1 MAAIPKLGWYG
12 DDFTGA
18 TDTLAALAKAGQRAL
33 LFLDVPDVARLGEA
47 QRDAGGPLDAVGIA
61 GAARSMAPEAMR
73 AELEPVGRFFAA
85 LGVAVMHYKCCSTFD
100 SAPDVGSIGE
110 AVRTLAPHFP
120 NRFRPV
126 VGGQPNIGR
135 YCLFSTLFAAA
146 GTGGAVHRV
155 DRHPTMSVHPVTPMA
170 EADLRRH
177 LAAQGL
183 EGMAALHLPDYGLSG
198 DALARLMDRLMAER
212 PPAMLLDVSRSED
225 LAIVGRL
232 IWERAVEAPLLA
244 VGPSSVAQALVAHWN
259 AGSAGRVAEEVPLG
273 ATDSPV
279 FLMAGSLSPVTRRQV
294 EAAGS
299 YTRIQADAAALCG
312 DPGYAERLLGEV
324 AASLTAGR
332 HTLVWTAPAEA
343 GTADTAQAGRVA
355 AATADFVAAVL
366 RRVALRRVG
375 IAGGDTSSLAV
386 RALGCWGLSY
396 RCTLAPGVTVSRT
409 HADDPAVNGLE
420 LMLKGGQMGGE
431 DLFERLLSPS
441 PPRGEGR
448 GEGDALRGYPE
459 NPRRASPSP

>member
-1 MAAIPKLGWYG
+1 MAAGPRLGWYG

-33 LFLDVPDVARLGEA
+33 LFLDVPDVARLGQA
-47 QRDAGGPLDAVGIA
+47 GPLDAVGIA
-61 GAARSMAPEAMR
+61 GAARSMTPDAMR
-73 AELEPVGRFFAA
+73 AELGPVGRFFAG
-85 LGVAVMHYKCCSTFD
+85 LGVPVMHYKCCSTFD
-100 SAPDVGSIGE
+100 SAPNVGSIGE

-146 GTGGAVHRV
+146 GTGGVVHRI
-155 DRHPTMSVHPVTPMA
+155 DRHPTMSIHPVTPMA

-177 LAAQGL
+177 LSAQGL
-183 EGMAALHLPDYGLSG
+183 EGMAALHYPDYALGD
-198 DALARLMDRLMAER
+198 DALDGPLERMLAEGA
-212 PPAMLLDVSRSED
+212 PAVLLDVSRGED
-225 LAIVGRL
+225 LAAVGRL
-232 IWERAVEAPLLA
+232 IWGRAEREPLLA
-244 VGPSSVAQALVAHWN
+244 VGPSSVAQALVAHWSVGSG
-259 AGSAGRVAEEVPLG
+259 AGTEEAPL
-273 ATDSPV
+273 AAADSPV

-299 YTRIQADAAALCG
+299 YTRIQADAAALCA
-312 DPGYAERLLGEV
+312 DAGYAEALLGEV
-324 AASLTAGR
+324 AASLRAGR

-355 AATADFVAAVL
+355 AATAEFVASVL
-366 RRVALRRVG
+366 RSVRLRRVG

-409 HADDPAVNGLE
+409 HADDSAVDGLE

-431 DLFERLLSPS
+431 DLFKRLL
-441 PPRGEGR
+441 G
-448 GEGDALRGYPE
+448 
-459 NPRRASPSP
+459 

>member
-1 MAAIPKLGWYG
+1 MAATPRLGWYG

-47 QRDAGGPLDAVGIA
+47 GRLDAVGIA
-61 GAARSMAPEAMR
+61 GAARSMAPDAMR
-73 AELEPVGRFFAA
+73 AKLEPVGRFFAA

-100 SAPDVGSIGE
+100 SAPHVGSIGE
-110 AVRTLAPHFP
+110 AVRTLAPYFP
-120 NRFRPV
+120 NSFRPV

-146 GTGGAVHRV
+146 GTGGAVHRI
-155 DRHPTMSVHPVTPMA
+155 DRHPTMSIHPVTPMA

-183 EGMAALHLPDYGLSG
+183 EGMAALQFPDYGMDG
-198 DALARLMDRLMAER
+198 DRLDGRLER
-212 PPAMLLDVSRSED
+212 LLADGPAAVLLDVARAED
-225 LAIVGRL
+225 LAVVGRL
-232 IWERAVEAPLLA
+232 IWQRAGREPLLA

-259 AGSAGRVAEEVPLG
+259 GGSDCRMAEDEPL
-273 ATDSPV
+273 AAADRPV
-279 FLMAGSLSPVTRRQV
+279 FLMAGSLSPVTRQQV
-294 EAAGS
+294 EAAES

-312 DPGYAERLLGEV
+312 ERGYADALLRSV

-343 GTADTAQAGRVA
+343 ATADTAQAGRVA
-355 AATADFVAAVL
+355 AATAEFVAAVL
-366 RRVALRRVG
+366 RRVPLRRVG

-409 HADDPAVNGLE
+409 HADDPAVDGLE

-448 GEGDALRGYPE
+448 GEGGAGRGYPE

>member
-1 MAAIPKLGWYG
+1 MAAGPKLGWYG

-33 LFLDVPDVARLGEA
+33 LFLDVPCVARLGEA
-47 QRDAGGPLDAVGIA
+47 GPLDAVGIA
-61 GAARSMAPEAMR
+61 GAARSMTPDAMR

-85 LGVAVMHYKCCSTFD
+85 LGVPVMHYKCCSTFD
-100 SAPDVGSIGE
+100 SAPGVGSIGE

-146 GTGGAVHRV
+146 GTGGTVHRI

-183 EGMAALHLPDYGLSG
+183 EGVAALHFPDYGMDG
-198 DALARLMDRLMAER
+198 DALDGRLAEGA
-212 PPAMLLDVSRSED
+212 PAVLLDVSRGED
-225 LAIVGRL
+225 LAVIGRL
-232 IWERAVEAPLLA
+232 IWERAEGEPLLA
-244 VGPSSVAQALVAHWN
+244 VGPSSVAQALVAHW
-259 AGSAGRVAEEVPLG
+259 AVGSGTRTEEVPLG
-273 ATDSPV
+273 AADLPV

-299 YTRIQADAAALCG
+299 YTRIQADAAALCA
-312 DPGYAERLLGEV
+312 DAGYAEALLGEV
-324 AASLTAGR
+324 AASLRAGR

-343 GTADTAQAGRVA
+343 RTADTAQAGRVA
-355 AATADFVAAVL
+355 AATAEFVAAVL
-366 RRVALRRVG
+366 RSVRLRRVG

-396 RCTLAPGVTVSRT
+396 GCTLAPGVTVSRT
-409 HADDPAVNGLE
+409 HADDPAVDGLE

-431 DLFERLLSPS
+431 DLFERLL
-441 PPRGEGR
+441 G
-448 GEGDALRGYPE
+448 
-459 NPRRASPSP
+459 

>member
-1 MAAIPKLGWYG
+1 MAAIPRLGWYG

-33 LFLDVPDVARLGEA
+33 LFLDVPDVARLGQA
-47 QRDAGGPLDAVGIA
+47 GPLDAVGIA
-61 GAARSMAPEAMR
+61 GAARSMTPDAMR
-73 AELEPVGRFFAA
+73 AELGPVGRFFAG
-85 LGVAVMHYKCCSTFD
+85 LGVPVMHYKCCSTFD
-100 SAPDVGSIGE
+100 SGPQVGSIGE

-146 GTGGAVHRV
+146 GTGGTVHRI

-177 LAAQGL
+177 LSAQGL
-183 EGMAALHLPDYGLSG
+183 EGMAALHYPDYALGD
-198 DALARLMDRLMAER
+198 DALDGRLERMLAEGA
-212 PPAMLLDVSRSED
+212 PAVLLDVSRGED
-225 LAIVGRL
+225 LAAVGRL
-232 IWERAVEAPLLA
+232 IWGRAEREPLLA
-244 VGPSSVAQALVAHWN
+244 VGPSSVAQALVAHWSVGSG
-259 AGSAGRVAEEVPLG
+259 AGTEEAPL
-273 ATDSPV
+273 AAADSPV

-294 EAAGS
+294 EAAES
-299 YTRIQADAAALCG
+299 YTRIQADAAALCA
-312 DPGYAERLLGEV
+312 DADYAEALSGEV
-324 AASLTAGR
+324 TASLRAGR
-332 HTLVWTAPAEA
+332 HTLVWTAPADL
-343 GTADTAQAGRVA
+343 GNADTAQAGRVA

-366 RRVALRRVG
+366 RSVRLRRVG

-409 HADDPAVNGLE
+409 HADDPAVDGLE
-420 LMLKGGQMGGE
+420 LMLKGGQMGGD
-431 DLFERLLSPS
+431 DLFERLL
-441 PPRGEGR
+441 G
-448 GEGDALRGYPE
+448 
-459 NPRRASPSP
+459 

>member
-1 MAAIPKLGWYG
+1 MAAGPRLGWYG

-33 LFLDVPDVARLGEA
+33 LFLDVPDVARFGQA
-47 QRDAGGPLDAVGIA
+47 GPLDAVGIA

-73 AELEPVGRFFAA
+73 AELEPVGRFFAG
-85 LGVAVMHYKCCSTFD
+85 LGVPVMHYKCCSTFD
-100 SAPDVGSIGE
+100 SAPNVGSIGE
-110 AVRTLAPHFP
+110 AVRTLGPHFP

-146 GTGGAVHRV
+146 GTGGTVHRI

-183 EGMAALHLPDYGLSG
+183 EGMAALHFPDYGLDSE
-198 DALARLMDRLMAER
+198 ALDGRLDER
-212 PPAMLLDVSRSED
+212 APAVLLDVSRGED
-225 LAIVGRL
+225 LAVIGRL
-232 IWERAVEAPLLA
+232 IWERAAREPLLA

-259 AGSAGRVAEEVPLG
+259 AGSDASVTEEAPL
-273 ATDSPV
+273 AAADTPV

-299 YTRIQADAAALCG
+299 YTRIQADAAALCA
-312 DPGYAERLLGEV
+312 DAGYAEALLGEV
-324 AASLTAGR
+324 AASLRAGR
-332 HTLVWTAPAEA
+332 HTLVWTAPADA

-355 AATADFVAAVL
+355 AATAEFVAAVL
-366 RRVALRRVG
+366 RAVRLRRVG

-409 HADDPAVNGLE
+409 HADDPSVDGLE

-431 DLFERLLSPS
+431 DLFERLL
-441 PPRGEGR
+441 G
-448 GEGDALRGYPE
+448 
-459 NPRRASPSP
+459 

>member
-1 MAAIPKLGWYG
+1 MAAIPRLGWYG

-18 TDTLAALAKAGQRAL
+18 TDTLATLAKAGQRAL

-47 QRDAGGPLDAVGIA
+47 GALDAVGIA

-85 LGVAVMHYKCCSTFD
+85 LGVPVMHYKCCSTFD
-100 SAPDVGSIGE
+100 SAPTVGSIEE

-146 GTGGAVHRV
+146 GTGGTVHRI
-155 DRHPTMSVHPVTPMA
+155 DRHPTMSIHPVTPMA

-183 EGMAALHLPDYGLSG
+183 EGMAALHFPDYALGG
-198 DALARLMDRLMAER
+198 DVLDERLDKLLADGPSAL
-212 PPAMLLDVSRSED
+212 LLDVARSED
-225 LAIVGRL
+225 LVTVGRL
-232 IWERAVEAPLLA
+232 IWERAEREALLA
-244 VGPSSVAQALVAHWN
+244 VGPSSVAQALVAHWK
-259 AGSAGRVAEEVPLG
+259 AGSDARVVEEAPL
-273 ATDSPV
+273 AAADSPV
-279 FLMAGSLSPVTRRQV
+279 FLMAGSLSPVTRRQI

-312 DPGYAERLLGEV
+312 DPGYAEGLLGDV
-324 AASLTAGR
+324 AASLMAGR
-332 HTLVWTAPAEA
+332 HTLVWTAPVEA

-355 AATADFVAAVL
+355 AATAEFVAAVL
-366 RRVALRRVG
+366 RRVPLRRVG
-375 IAGGDTSSLAV
+375 IAGGDTSSFAV

-409 HADDPAVNGLE
+409 HADDPAVDGLE

-431 DLFERLLSPS
+431 DLFERLL
-441 PPRGEGR
+441 G
-448 GEGDALRGYPE
+448 
-459 NPRRASPSP
+459 

>member
-1 MAAIPKLGWYG
+1 MAAGPRLGWYG

-33 LFLDVPDVARLGEA
+33 LFLDVPDVARLREA
-47 QRDAGGPLDAVGIA
+47 GPLDAVGIA
-61 GAARSMAPEAMR
+61 GAARSMAPDAMR
-73 AELEPVGRFFAA
+73 VELEPVGRFFAG
-85 LGVAVMHYKCCSTFD
+85 LGVPVMHYKCCSTFD
-100 SAPDVGSIGE
+100 SAPHVGSIGE

-146 GTGGAVHRV
+146 GTGGTVHRI

-183 EGMAALHLPDYGLSG
+183 EGMAALHFPGYGMDG
-198 DALARLMDRLMAER
+198 DALDAQLERLLAEA
-212 PPAMLLDVSRSED
+212 PSALLLDVARSED
-225 LAIVGRL
+225 LTVIGRL
-232 IWERAVEAPLLA
+232 IWERAEGKPLLA
-244 VGPSSVAQALVAHWN
+244 VGPSSVAQALVAHWSGGPG
-259 AGSAGRVAEEVPLG
+259 ARTEEVPLD
-273 ATDSPV
+273 AAESPV
-279 FLMAGSLSPVTRRQV
+279 FLMAGSLSPLTRRQV

-299 YTRIQADAAALCG
+299 YTRIQADAAALCA
-312 DPGYAERLLGEV
+312 DAGYAEALLGEV
-324 AASLTAGR
+324 AASLRAGR

-355 AATADFVAAVL
+355 AATAGFVAAVL
-366 RRVALRRVG
+366 RSVRLRRVG

-409 HADDPAVNGLE
+409 HADDPAVDGLE

-431 DLFERLLSPS
+431 DLFERLL
-441 PPRGEGR
+441 G
-448 GEGDALRGYPE
+448 
-459 NPRRASPSP
+459 

>member
-47 QRDAGGPLDAVGIA
+47 QMDAGGPLDAVGIA
-61 GAARSMAPEAMR
+61 GAARSMAPDAMR

-85 LGVAVMHYKCCSTFD
+85 LGVPVMHYKCCSTFD
-100 SAPDVGSIGE
+100 SAPGVGSIGE

-146 GTGGAVHRV
+146 GTGGTVHRI

-183 EGMAALHLPDYGLSG
+183 EGMAALHFPDYALGD
-198 DALARLMDRLMAER
+198 DALDGRMERLLADGPSA
-212 PPAMLLDVSRSED
+212 LLIDVSRGED
-225 LAIVGRL
+225 LATVGRL
-232 IWERAVEAPLLA
+232 IWERAAGAPLLA
-244 VGPSSVAQALVAHWN
+244 VGPSSVAQALVAHWRGDSG
-259 AGSAGRVAEEVPLG
+259 APAAEDVPLAAAG
-273 ATDSPV
+273 SPV
-279 FLMAGSLSPVTRRQV
+279 FLMVGSLSPVTRRQV

-312 DPGYAERLLGEV
+312 DPVYAEALLGEV
-324 AASLTAGR
+324 AASLRGGR
-332 HTLVWTAPAEA
+332 HTLVWTAPVEA
-343 GTADTAQAGRVA
+343 GTADTAQAGAVA
-355 AATADFVAAVL
+355 AATAEFVAAVL
-366 RRVALRRVG
+366 RSVRLRRVG

-409 HADDPAVNGLE
+409 YADDPSVDGLE
-420 LMLKGGQMGGE
+420 LMLKGGQMGGD
-431 DLFERLLSPS
+431 DLFERLL
-441 PPRGEGR
+441 G
-448 GEGDALRGYPE
+448 
-459 NPRRASPSP
+459 

>member
-1 MAAIPKLGWYG
+1 MAAIPRLGWYG

-18 TDTLAALAKAGQRAL
+18 TDTLAALAKAGQQAL
-33 LFLDVPDVARLGEA
+33 LFLDVPDVARFGQA
-47 QRDAGGPLDAVGIA
+47 GPLDAVGIA
-61 GAARSMAPEAMR
+61 GAARSMAPDAMR
-73 AELEPVGRFFAA
+73 AELEPVGRFFAG
-85 LGVAVMHYKCCSTFD
+85 LGVPVMHYKCCSTFD
-100 SAPDVGSIGE
+100 SAPQVGSIGE

-146 GTGGAVHRV
+146 GTGGTVHRI

-183 EGMAALHLPDYGLSG
+183 EGMAALHFPDYALED
-198 DALARLMDRLMAER
+198 DALDGRMDRLLAER
-212 PPAMLLDVSRSED
+212 PSALLLDVSRGKD
-225 LAIVGRL
+225 LATVGRL
-232 IWERAVEAPLLA
+232 IWERAEREPLLA
-244 VGPSSVAQALVAHWN
+244 VGPSSVAQALVAHWSV
-259 AGSAGRVAEEVPLG
+259 GSGARTDEMPL
-273 ATDSPV
+273 AAADSPV

-299 YTRIQADAAALCG
+299 YTRIQADAAALCA
-312 DPGYAERLLGEV
+312 DAGYAEALLGEV
-324 AASLTAGR
+324 AASLRAGR
-332 HTLVWTAPAEA
+332 HTLVWTAPADA
-343 GTADTAQAGRVA
+343 GNADTAQAGRVA

-366 RRVALRRVG
+366 RSVRLRRVG

-409 HADDPAVNGLE
+409 HADDSSVDGLE

-431 DLFERLLSPS
+431 DLFERLL
-441 PPRGEGR
+441 G
-448 GEGDALRGYPE
+448 
-459 NPRRASPSP
+459 

>member
-1 MAAIPKLGWYG
+1 MAATPRLGWYG

-33 LFLDVPDVARLGEA
+33 LFLDVPDVARLGKA
-47 QRDAGGPLDAVGIA
+47 GPLDAVGIA
-61 GAARSMAPEAMR
+61 GAARSMAPDAMR

-100 SAPDVGSIGE
+100 SAADVGSIGE

-146 GTGGAVHRV
+146 GTGGTVHRI

-183 EGMAALHLPDYGLSG
+183 WGMAALHFPEYGLDG
-198 DALARLMDRLMAER
+198 DALAGDGLDGRLDSLVAEG
-212 PPAMLLDVSRSED
+212 PSALLLDVARAED
-225 LAIVGRL
+225 LPTVGRL
-232 IWERAVEAPLLA
+232 IWERAGREPLLA

-259 AGSAGRVAEEVPLG
+259 GGSSDRMVAETPL
-273 ATDSPV
+273 AKADRPV
-279 FLMAGSLSPVTRRQV
+279 FLMAGSLSPVTRRQI

-299 YTRIQADAAALCG
+299 YARFQADAAALCG
-312 DPGYAERLLGEV
+312 DPGYAEALLGEV
-324 AASLTAGR
+324 AASLAAGR

-355 AATADFVAAVL
+355 AATAEFVAAVL

-409 HADDPAVNGLE
+409 HADDPAVDGLE

-431 DLFERLLSPS
+431 DLFERLL
-441 PPRGEGR
+441 G
-448 GEGDALRGYPE
+448 
-459 NPRRASPSP
+459 

>member
-1 MAAIPKLGWYG
+1 MAATPRLGWYG

-47 QRDAGGPLDAVGIA
+47 RMDAGGPLDAVGIA
-61 GAARSMAPEAMR
+61 GAARSMAPDAMR

-85 LGVAVMHYKCCSTFD
+85 LGVPVMHYKCCSTFD
-100 SAPDVGSIGE
+100 SAAHVGSIGE

-146 GTGGAVHRV
+146 GTGGAVHRI

-183 EGMAALHLPDYGLSG
+183 EGMAALHFPDYGLDG
-198 DALARLMDRLMAER
+198 EALDGRLERLLAEG
-212 PPAMLLDVSRSED
+212 PSALLLDVARAED
-225 LAIVGRL
+225 LAVVGRL
-232 IWERAVEAPLLA
+232 IWERAVNQPLLA

-259 AGSAGRVAEEVPLG
+259 GGCDARAAEEVPL
-273 ATDSPV
+273 AAADRPV
-279 FLMAGSLSPVTRRQV
+279 FLMAGSLSPVTRRQI

-299 YTRIQADAAALCG
+299 YTRIQADATALCG
-312 DPGYAERLLGEV
+312 DPGYAETLLGEV
-324 AASLTAGR
+324 AASLAAGR
-332 HTLVWTAPAEA
+332 HTLVWTAPADA

-409 HADDPAVNGLE
+409 HADDPAVDGLE

-431 DLFERLLSPS
+431 DLFERLL
-441 PPRGEGR
+441 G
-448 GEGDALRGYPE
+448 
-459 NPRRASPSP
+459 

>member
-1 MAAIPKLGWYG
+1 MAAIPRLGWYG

-146 GTGGAVHRV
+146 GTGGTVHRV

-183 EGMAALHLPDYGLSG
+183 EGMAALHLPDYGLGG

-366 RRVALRRVG
+366 RRVG

-441 PPRGEGR
+441 PPPGR
-448 GEGDALRGYPE
+448 GWG
-459 NPRRASPSP
+459 

>member
-1 MAAIPKLGWYG
+1 MAAGPRLGWYG

-33 LFLDVPDVARLGEA
+33 LFLDVPDVARLREA
-47 QRDAGGPLDAVGIA
+47 GPLDAVGIA
-61 GAARSMAPEAMR
+61 GAARSMAPDAMR
-73 AELEPVGRFFAA
+73 AELEPVGRFFAG
-85 LGVAVMHYKCCSTFD
+85 LGVPVMHYKCCSTFD
-100 SAPDVGSIGE
+100 SAPQVGSIGE

-146 GTGGAVHRV
+146 GTGGTVHRI

-183 EGMAALHLPDYGLSG
+183 EGMAALHFPDYGMDG
-198 DALARLMDRLMAER
+198 DALDGRLERLLAEG
-212 PPAMLLDVSRSED
+212 PSALLLDVARGED
-225 LAIVGRL
+225 LAIIGRL
-232 IWERAVEAPLLA
+232 IWERAEREALLA
-244 VGPSSVAQALVAHWN
+244 VGPSSVAQALVAHW
-259 AGSAGRVAEEVPLG
+259 AVGSGAQTEEVPLG
-273 ATDSPV
+273 TADSPV

-299 YTRIQADAAALCG
+299 YTRIQADAAALCA
-312 DPGYAERLLGEV
+312 DVGYAEALLAEV
-324 AASLTAGR
+324 AASLRAGR

-355 AATADFVAAVL
+355 AATAAFVAAVL
-366 RRVALRRVG
+366 RSVRLRRVG

-409 HADDPAVNGLE
+409 HADDPAVEGLE

-431 DLFERLLSPS
+431 DLFERLL
-441 PPRGEGR
+441 G
-448 GEGDALRGYPE
+448 
-459 NPRRASPSP
+459 

>member
-1 MAAIPKLGWYG
+1 MAATPRLGWYG

-47 QRDAGGPLDAVGIA
+47 GPLDAVGIA
-61 GAARSMAPEAMR
+61 GAARSMAPDAMR
-73 AELEPVGRFFAA
+73 AVLEPVGRFFAA
-85 LGVAVMHYKCCSTFD
+85 LGVPVMHYKCCSTFD
-100 SAPDVGSIGE
+100 SAAHVGSIGE

-120 NRFRPV
+120 NSFRPV

-146 GTGGAVHRV
+146 GTGGTVHRI

-183 EGMAALHLPDYGLSG
+183 EGMAALHLPDYALGD
-198 DALARLMDRLMAER
+198 DALDRLMDRLLAER
-212 PPAMLLDVSRSED
+212 PSAMLLDVARSED
-225 LAIVGRL
+225 LAAIGRL
-232 IWERAVEAPLLA
+232 IWERAERKPLLA
-244 VGPSSVAQALVAHWN
+244 VGPSSVAQALVAHWSV
-259 AGSAGRVAEEVPLG
+259 GSSYRMGEEVPL
-273 ATDSPV
+273 AAADRPV
-279 FLMAGSLSPVTRRQV
+279 FLMAGSLSPVTRRQI

-312 DPGYAERLLGEV
+312 DPGYAETLLGEV
-324 AASLTAGR
+324 AASLAAGR
-332 HTLVWTAPAEA
+332 HTLVWTAPAES

-409 HADDPAVNGLE
+409 HADDPAVDGLE

-431 DLFERLLSPS
+431 DLFERLL
-441 PPRGEGR
+441 G
-448 GEGDALRGYPE
+448 
-459 NPRRASPSP
+459 

>member
-1 MAAIPKLGWYG
+1 MAAGPKLGWYG

-18 TDTLAALAKAGQRAL
+18 TDTLATLAKAGQQAL
-33 LFLDVPDVARLGEA
+33 LFLDVPDVGRLGQA
-47 QRDAGGPLDAVGIA
+47 GPLDAVGIA
-61 GAARSMAPEAMR
+61 GAARSMAPAAMR

-85 LGVAVMHYKCCSTFD
+85 LGVPVMHYKCCSTFD

-146 GTGGAVHRV
+146 GTGGTVHRI

-183 EGMAALHLPDYGLSG
+183 AGMAALHFPDYALGG
-198 DALARLMDRLMAER
+198 DALDGRMERLLADR
-212 PPAMLLDVSRSED
+212 PPAVLLDVSRGEE
-225 LAIVGRL
+225 LAAIGRL
-232 IWERAVEAPLLA
+232 IWTRAEREALLA
-244 VGPSSVAQALVAHWN
+244 VGPSSVAQALVAHWSS
-259 AGSAGRVAEEVPLG
+259 GSGVGTEEVPLG
-273 ATDSPV
+273 AAQSPV

-294 EAAGS
+294 EAAVS

-312 DPGYAERLLGEV
+312 DPGYAETLLGEV
-324 AASLTAGR
+324 AASLMAGR
-332 HTLVWTAPAEA
+332 HTLVWTAPADA

-366 RRVALRRVG
+366 RRVPLRRVG

-409 HADDPAVNGLE
+409 HADDPSVDGLE
-420 LMLKGGQMGGE
+420 LMLKGGQMGGD
-431 DLFERLLSPS
+431 DLFERLL
-441 PPRGEGR
+441 G
-448 GEGDALRGYPE
+448 
-459 NPRRASPSP
+459 

>member
-1 MAAIPKLGWYG
+1 MAAGPRLGWYG

-33 LFLDVPDVARLGEA
+33 LFLDVPDAARLGEA
-47 QRDAGGPLDAVGIA
+47 GPFDAVGIA
-61 GAARSMAPEAMR
+61 GAARSMAPDAMR
-73 AELEPVGRFFAA
+73 AELEPVGRFFAG
-85 LGVAVMHYKCCSTFD
+85 LGVPVMHYKCCSTFD
-100 SAPDVGSIGE
+100 SAPGVGSIGE
-110 AVRTLAPHFP
+110 AVRSLAPHFP

-146 GTGGAVHRV
+146 GTGGTVHRI

-183 EGMAALHLPDYGLSG
+183 EEMAALNFPDYGLDG
-198 DALARLMDRLMAER
+198 DALNGLLERRLAEGA
-212 PPAMLLDVSRSED
+212 PAVLLDVSRGED
-225 LAIVGRL
+225 LAAVGRL
-232 IWERAVEAPLLA
+232 IWERAEREALLA

-259 AGSAGRVAEEVPLG
+259 AGSGARTEEAPL
-273 ATDSPV
+273 AAADSPV
-279 FLMAGSLSPVTRRQV
+279 FLMAGSLSPVTRRQI

-299 YTRIQADAAALCG
+299 YTRIRADAAALCA
-312 DPGYAERLLGEV
+312 DAGYAEALSGEV
-324 AASLTAGR
+324 AASLRAGR

-355 AATADFVAAVL
+355 AATAEFVAAVL
-366 RRVALRRVG
+366 RSVPLRRVG

-409 HADDPAVNGLE
+409 HADDPSVDGLE

-431 DLFERLLSPS
+431 DLFERLL
-441 PPRGEGR
+441 G
-448 GEGDALRGYPE
+448 
-459 NPRRASPSP
+459 

>member
-1 MAAIPKLGWYG
+1 MAAIPRLGWYG

-146 GTGGAVHRV
+146 GTGGTVHRV

-183 EGMAALHLPDYGLSG
+183 EGMAALHLPDYGLGG

-441 PPRGEGR
+441 PPPGR
-448 GEGDALRGYPE
+448 GSG
-459 NPRRASPSP
+459 

>member
-1 MAAIPKLGWYG
+1 MAATPRLGWYG

-33 LFLDVPDVARLGEA
+33 LFLDVPDIAQLGEA
-47 QRDAGGPLDAVGIA
+47 GQLDAVGIA
-61 GAARSMAPEAMR
+61 GAARSMAPDAMR

-100 SAPDVGSIGE
+100 SAAHVGSIGE

-146 GTGGAVHRV
+146 GTGGMVHRI

-183 EGMAALHLPDYGLSG
+183 WGMAALHFPEYGLDDDG
-198 DALARLMDRLMAER
+198 LDDDGLDGRLERLLADGPAAL
-212 PPAMLLDVSRSED
+212 LLDVSRAED
-225 LAIVGRL
+225 LAVVGRL
-232 IWERAVEAPLLA
+232 IWQRAVSEPLLA

-259 AGSAGRVAEEVPLG
+259 AGSDASVTEETPLAAAE
-273 ATDSPV
+273 TPV
-279 FLMAGSLSPVTRRQV
+279 FLMAGSLSPVTRRQI

-299 YTRIQADAAALCG
+299 YTRIRADAAALCG
-312 DPGYAERLLGEV
+312 DPGYAETLLGEV
-324 AASLTAGR
+324 AASLAAGR

-355 AATADFVAAVL
+355 AATAEFVAAVL
-366 RRVALRRVG
+366 RRVPVRRVG

-396 RCTLAPGVTVSRT
+396 RCTLAPGVTVSHT
-409 HADDPAVNGLE
+409 HADDPSVDGLE

-431 DLFERLLSPS
+431 DLFERLL
-441 PPRGEGR
+441 G
-448 GEGDALRGYPE
+448 
-459 NPRRASPSP
+459 